1 MYKKFL
7 FQLITLSNFFLN
19 IYILFILLF
28 IGRLEIAGEGF
39 VVISLINV
47 FSYGLS
53 ANIRNI
59 YLGNKDSA
67 NIKNFLFL
75 RIKIG
80 LYALIFSSIVVFFLI
95 SKENIVFHV
104 SLISLTIVNW
114 ILEIFIARNEKSNK
128 LNFYHT
134 INILFFI
141 LIYPIFAFLNFYE
154 SSIYLIFIFILLN
167 LIIFAK
173 PINNIIRLREIYS
186 SNKKVNFNL
195 GIFSTFSKTISNLI
209 WKYSVFLIIG
219 KSQSALLFL
228 GFSVGSFF
236 GTLFDISYGALFL
249 KNFKKYKYFFLNMLY
264 IIYIMFISIFLFYF
278 IKFSSLSALELNT
291 LYIASGFSIAGAYIM
306 IFALEIRQG
315 LFEIKNMQNTC
326 YKIDIY
332 LYVLIAILIPILNLI
347 NLELIY
353 SAYFIVSILFYVLYK
368 IVSVKA
374 LQKKL

>member
-104 SLISLTIVNW
+104 SLISLTTVNW
-114 ILEIFIARNEKSNK
+114 ILEIFIARNEKSNR
-128 LNFYHT
+128 LNIYHI

-167 LIIFAK
+167 LIIYTK

-186 SNKKVNFNL
+186 NNKKVNFNL

-209 WKYSVFLIIG
+209 WRYSVFLIIG

-236 GTLFDISYGALFL
+236 GTLFDVSYGALFL

-264 IIYIMFISIFLFYF
+264 IIYIIFISIFLFYF

-291 LYIASGFSIAGAYIM
+291 LYIASGFSIVGAYIM

-332 LYVLIAILIPILNLI
+332 LYVLIAVLIPILNLI
-347 NLELIY
+347 SLELIY

>member
-264 IIYIMFISIFLFYF
+264 IIYIMFISIFLSYF

>member
-306 IFALEIRQG
+306 IFALDIRQG